1 MNFKDKKMKT
11 TANRIIVLPKQQQQ
25 TTTVLLTDDTT
36 PLLGEVVAVGVKAEK
51 EGYRSGSVVM
61 FNRFS
66 GTDFE
71 HDGRKFKAITSI
83 DILKIL

>member
-1 MNFKDKKMKT
+1 MKFKLTNNKKEWCGKT
-11 TANRIIVLPKQQQQ
+11 LFRIEA
-25 TTTVLLTDDTT
+25 TTVLLTDDTT
-36 PLLGEVVAVGVKAEK
+36 PLLGEVAAVGVKAEK

-71 HDGRKFKAITSI
+71 HDGRKFKAITST